1 MERDKRLTSTLVIG
15 VIAVALV
22 AAFLIV
28 SNKDAGGGATGDTTP
43 TPDALFPQE
52 SVTTVTHFRVTDQ
65 SSGDVLEATLSAD
78 GSEWV
83 INDAPEGSDTG
94 LGVDYATISQA
105 VTSLTTL
112 RPTRTL
118 SEIESMATYGLDQ
131 AAYTIEFNTSGGG
144 SHTLEIGDQDPGG
157 ASYYITA
164 DGSPNVNLVS
174 SFSID
179 PTLNLVKTPPYIQPT
194 ATPGPSPTP
203 RRRRIRAG
211 KTNLFT

>member
-22 AAFLIV
+22 AAFLIL
-28 SNKDAGGGATGDTTP
+28 SNKEADNTAAEDATP
-43 TPDALFPQE
+43 PPADLFPE
-52 SVTTVTHFRVTDQ
+52 EAITTVTHIRVTDH
-65 SSGDVLEATLSAD
+65 SNGNVLEATLSAE

-83 INDAPEGSDTG
+83 INDAPEGSDVG

-105 VTSLTTL
+105 VTPLTTL

-118 SEIESMATYGLDQ
+118 NEIESMATYGLDQ
-131 AAYTIEFNTSGGG
+131 AAYTIEFDTSGGG
-144 SHTLEIGDQDPGG
+144 SHTLEVGDQNPGG
-157 ASYYITA
+157 SSYYITA
-164 DGSPNVNLVS
+164 DGSPDVSLVS

-179 PTLNLVKTPPYIQPT
+179 PAVNLVKTPPYIQPT

-203 RRRRIRAG
+203 TETPEG
-211 KTNLFT
+211 NG